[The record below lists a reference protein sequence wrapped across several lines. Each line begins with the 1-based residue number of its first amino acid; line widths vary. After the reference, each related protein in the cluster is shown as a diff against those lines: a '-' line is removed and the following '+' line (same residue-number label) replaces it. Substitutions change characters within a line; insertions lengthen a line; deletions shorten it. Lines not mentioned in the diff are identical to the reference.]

1 MVRKHRFD
9 LSLVAGLCLAGSL
22 VGCSGNGTD
31 PMSSAPN
38 MRTGGAGSTV
48 APGAKPNLVA
58 PTISTSPSETL
69 PAGSA
74 IWVNSQDPGKS
85 VILATDG
92 VEATGSIQAYDLD
105 GKPAWKV
112 SNLNSPQGIDVQS
125 GVKFGSEQVDVVAVA
140 ERSSSKVVFYKVNPV
155 TGELEDISGRT
166 DVFVGKEGEQ
176 KQVVGVSLYH
186 RPDGKLFV
194 FVTPKTAADLNGFAQ
209 YEAEFK
215 DGKVDLQQT
224 RYFGKSESKEHSA
237 QILAD
242 DGLGFVYVLDGKLGV
257 RKYQADP
264 DAKDANRELGLFAN
278 MGFQGERSSLALFES
293 DPKTGFLLISDKF
306 AGGGK
311 VAIFRRE
318 GGSANPHEH
327 LPLAVVTTQGDAVT
341 SLAATAFPLG
351 TKFPNGMLTTLNGKS
366 KSFELFDW
374 GQIASQANIPAS
386 SR

>member
-31 PMSSAPN
+31 PMSSSPN
-38 MRTGGAGSTV
+38 LRTGGPGTTV
-48 APGAKPNLVA
+48 AGGVKPNLVA
-58 PTISTSPSETL
+58 PTLSTATTETL
-69 PAGSA
+69 PVGSA
-74 IWVNSQDPGKS
+74 IWVNSQAPGKS
-85 VILATDG
+85 LLLATDG
-92 VEATGSIQAYDLD
+92 IETTGTVQAFDLD
-105 GKPAWKV
+105 GKPAWKIN
-112 SNLNSPQGIDVQS
+112 NLNSPHGIDVQT
-125 GVKFGSEQVDVVAVA
+125 GVKLGAESADIVAVA
-140 ERSSSKVVFYKVNPV
+140 ERSSSKVLFYKVNPV

-186 RPDGKLFV
+186 RLDGKLFV
-194 FVTPKTAADLNGFAQ
+194 FVTPKTSADLNGFAQ

-215 DGKVDLQQT
+215 DGKVDLQQV
-224 RYFGKSESKEHSA
+224 RYFGKVESKEHSA